1 MNRKPIIAVALATAL
16 AACAPQDGS
25 GFGSSLGN
33 KQTAGALGGAAL
45 GGLAGSRFGGGTGK
59 LLAVGAGTLLGAF
72 LGSEAG
78 RSLDRA
84 DETAAV
90 RASQQAYSAPI
101 GQTIQ
106 WSSPDTGNAGT
117 ITPIREGRTTTG
129 QYCREF
135 AQTINVGG
143 RIEQATGTAC
153 QQPDGSWRIVG

>member
-1 MNRKPIIAVALATAL
+1 MTKKPIIAAALIL
-16 AACAPQDGS
+16 SLSACAPQDGS
-25 GFGSSLGN
+25 GYGSLGT
-33 KQTAGALGGAAL
+33 KQTVGTVGGAAL

-72 LGSEAG
+72 LGSQAG
-78 RSLDRA
+78 KSLDNADAVAAQRA
-84 DETAAV
+84 E
-90 RASQQAYSAPI
+90 SQAYSAPV

-106 WSSPDTGNAGT
+106 WSSPETGNTGT
-117 ITPIREGRTTTG
+117 ITPVREGRTQAG

-153 QQPDGSWRIVG
+153 QQPDGTWRIVS